1 MTTTNNT
8 VHHHLSSTMCSQC
21 SSMAHF
27 ACLSH
32 CNDVFCG
39 KCSIKHRT
47 AITRQMNDLTQK
59 LKQCRIDPITTH
71 DEIDANFLSASQQT
85 LRRTR
90 DTVNNL
96 IAEIQQREETIIKEI
111 ENGLEMRRK
120 EREKRTKYE
129 KNKQIIVKFSVLI
142 KVYYCHL
149 F

>member
-1 MTTTNNT
+1 
-8 VHHHLSSTMCSQC
+8 
-21 SSMAHF
+21 MAHF

-96 IAEIQQREETIIKEI
+96 IAEIQQHEETIIKEI

-129 KNKQIIVKFSVLI
+129 KKNRLLSNFQ
-142 KVYYCHL
+142 Y
-149 F
+149 